1 MVRMKVTKPLGEW
14 PASASKP
21 APRSLTVCMF
31 LDFSTYLARYIV
43 ALYTLLRKANRY
55 RHMRHGIIRKNLLL
69 FILVKATVFRAC
81 LGCMIR
87 MIHVQWSY

>member
-31 LDFSTYLARYIV
+31 LDVNTYLVRYAV
-43 ALYTLLRKANRY
+43 ALYTLLRKPNRY
-55 RHMRHGIIRKNLLL
+55 CHMVLPGKFTSIYFSKGYSIPRLLSWMHDSNDPC
-69 FILVKATVFRAC
+69 A
-81 LGCMIR
+81 
-87 MIHVQWSY
+87 